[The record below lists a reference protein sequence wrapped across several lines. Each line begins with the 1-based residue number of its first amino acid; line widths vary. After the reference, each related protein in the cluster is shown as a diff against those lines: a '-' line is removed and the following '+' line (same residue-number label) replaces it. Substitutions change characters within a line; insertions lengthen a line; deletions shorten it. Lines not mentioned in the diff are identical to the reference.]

1 MKITATRSL
10 LLYAVLA
17 AVVVGSVGAP
27 VAGAQPGGSATVTS
41 GTVATADGTAY
52 VWRSSTTNV
61 RVQTASPVAS
71 GGSVCLAPTVE
82 NVQTTNLSAT
92 SVACTPGDGSST
104 YTLSVSSW
112 PGDASGPYSV
122 YHRGPNA
129 TNVVAENVV
138 VVMTR
143 AGDIDGD
150 GLANGDEVG
159 GKTGFLTA
167 DTDGDGLK
175 DGAEVNTHGTD
186 PTKKDTDG
194 DGLSDSMEVDTY
206 ETNPTKA
213 DTDGDGL
220 SDGAEVNQYETNP
233 TKADTDGDGL
243 SDGAEVNT
251 YQTNPNKADTDGDG
265 LSDGAEVN
273 QYETNPNKADSD
285 GDNLADARE
294 VNGANTNPNK
304 ADTDGDGLSDG
315 AEVNVHGT
323 DPNDPDTDGDGT
335 SDSVEIE
342 QGTDPVES
350 ESSDGL
356 SERDGLLVGG
366 VILLAVVGGVYVWRG
381 RGGAVTTDD
390 GDDDDD
396 APATTVSTVADP
408 TGDESAAEAIDPQTG
423 SDETDVLTA
432 GVDLADDSDVGD
444 DLQPPFT
451 REDKIVALLEAA
463 GGRMEQSDIVDR
475 TDWSKATVSRVLSK
489 MADEGRVTKI
499 SLGRRNLI
507 TLPGAEPEGA
517 KSPYE

>member
-1 MKITATRSL
+1 MKTTATRSML
-10 LLYAVLA
+10 LCAVLA
-17 AVVVGSVGAP
+17 AVVVGFVGAP
-27 VAGAQPGGSATVTS
+27 AAGAPPGGSATVTA
-41 GTVATADGTAY
+41 GAVATADGTAY
-52 VWRSSTTNV
+52 VWRSSATDV
-61 RVQTASPVAS
+61 RAETASPVAS
-71 GGSVCLAPTVE
+71 GESVCLAPTVK
-82 NVQTTNLSAT
+82 NVQSLNLSSAG
-92 SVACTPGDGSST
+92 VACTPGDGTST

-112 PGDASGPYSV
+112 PGDASGSYSV

-129 TNVVAENVV
+129 TTVVDENVV

-143 AGDIDGD
+143 GGDIDGD

-159 GKTGFLTA
+159 GKTDFLTA

-243 SDGAEVNT
+243 D
-251 YQTNPNKADTDGDG
+251 
-265 LSDGAEVN
+265 DGAEVN
-273 QYETNPNKADSD
+273 QYETNPNKADTDGDGLDDGAEVNQYETNPNKADTD

-294 VNGANTNPNK
+294 VRETNTNPNK

-335 SDSVEIE
+335 SDGVEVE
-342 QGTDPVES
+342 RGTDPVES
-350 ESSDGL
+350 DSSDVPV
-356 SERDGLLVGG
+356 DQTGLLVGG
-366 VILLAVVGGVYVWRG
+366 VVLIAAVAGVYAWRG
-381 RGGAVTTDD
+381 RGGARATDEDD
-390 GDDDDD
+390 GDDP
-396 APATTVSTVADP
+396 PAAAAVP
-408 TGDESAAEAIDPQTG
+408 EPPDEESVEEATDSEG
-423 SDETDVLTA
+423 EREETDVLTA
-432 GVDLADDSDVGD
+432 GVDLAEDSDVGA

-475 TDWSKATVSRVLSK
+475 TEWSKATVSRVLSK
-489 MADEGRVTKI
+489 MADDGRVTKI